1 MSSRDVSY
9 LGDAD
14 VGVVAAG
21 TGVEA
26 STLDLTLE

>member
-14 VGVVAAG
+14 VGVVAG